1 MNSSDWKIKNR
12 KKQYTYWLYKAK
24 NIKIQLSNI
33 ITTYDK
39 LKKSSNDNKGGGKSY
54 WDKLQDSLKDEG
66 LNQEKYSNI
75 IAYKD
80 FFRKGKYRLI
90 DGNHRIW
97 LFKKNHKD
105 TPNMIM
111 EIKVINRLYII
122 LLWLS
127 VPLAFP
133 FIIIHAL
140 IHSKGK

>member
-1 MNSSDWKIKNR
+1 MERD
-12 KKQYTYWLYKAK
+12 
-24 NIKIQLSNI
+24 
-33 ITTYDK
+33 
-39 LKKSSNDNKGGGKSY
+39 KSY
-54 WDKLQDSLKDEG
+54 WDKLEDSLKDEG

-80 FFRKGKYRLI
+80 FFRKERYRLI
-90 DGNHRIW
+90 DGNHRMW

-105 TPNMIM
+105 TPNIIM